1 MVEKNANQREA
12 AVIRAAG
19 ARGLSLG
26 VTKKE
31 KSQVALKKDDNGS
44 NATSPKYRGVRMRQW
59 GKWVSEIREPNK
71 RSRIWLGSFPTAE
84 MAARAYD
91 AAVVCLRGPNA
102 TLNFPDSPSQK
113 LPRCQS
119 PKDVQIAAAAAA
131 AAVEPCTPLSLPA
144 QPVAQ
149 SLEAQLHK
157 MESVG
162 ELSSQSQITHQSEMQ
177 LSPQSQLSVSK
188 KPDKIGA
195 EESASMGE
203 SVPTPSTS
211 FVTLDEVD
219 LAWTPDMKLDELPPL
234 DDFLDTTTASSGSK
248 SNLPA
253 PSGDFQREGE
263 FQAYCRQL
271 SGPFE
276 SDMMDFSNVF
286 TV

>member
-1 MVEKNANQREA
+1 MVEKNANQRA
-12 AVIRAAG
+12 ASEIRAAG
-19 ARGLSLG
+19 ARGLGLG
-26 VTKKE
+26 VAKNE
-31 KSQVALKKDDNGS
+31 KSQFPSKKEENGPNMS

-102 TLNFPDSPSQK
+102 SLNFPDSPSQG

-131 AAVEPCTPLSLPA
+131 AAVEPCTPLCLPT

-149 SLEAQLHK
+149 SLEAQLQK
-157 MESVG
+157 MQSATESSPP
-162 ELSSQSQITHQSEMQ
+162 LQLTK
-177 LSPQSQLSVSK
+177 LSPKSQQREAM
-188 KPDKIGA
+188 KPAKLDV
-195 EESASMGE
+195 EDSASA
-203 SVPTPSTS
+203 S

-219 LAWTPDMKLDELPPL
+219 LAWDDMKFDELPPL
-234 DDFLDTTTASSGSK
+234 DDILDTSAGPLGNPFHPSTSSGD
-248 SNLPA
+248 LR
-253 PSGDFQREGE
+253 GDFK
-263 FQAYCRQL
+263 AYRRQL

-276 SDMMDFSNVF
+276 TDIMDFSSVF
-286 TV
+286 SV